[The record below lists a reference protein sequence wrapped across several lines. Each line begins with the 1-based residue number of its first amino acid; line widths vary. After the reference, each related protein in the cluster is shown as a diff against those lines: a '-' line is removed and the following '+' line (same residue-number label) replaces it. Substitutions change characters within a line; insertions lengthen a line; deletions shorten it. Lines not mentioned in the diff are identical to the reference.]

1 MTQQPEQ
8 GEQKPEVVLV
18 TGASRGIGQAVALR
32 LHRDGA
38 IVFGTATSSAG
49 AAAISEQ
56 LGAGRGLQLDVTDPA
71 SIEAALSALE
81 QQAPGPVS
89 VLVNN
94 AAITRDQLLMRLKD
108 EDWDAVLDA
117 NLKGVMRMTRACLR
131 GMLRARRGRIISIS
145 SVVGYAGN
153 PGQTNYAAAK
163 AGLAGFS
170 RALALEVGSRGI
182 TVNVVAPGFIDT
194 DMTRALSE
202 QQRERLQGTIPLGFL
217 GRPEDIAASVAFL
230 ASPDAAY
237 ITGQT
242 LHVNGGMYMS

>member
-1 MTQQPEQ
+1 MSSELDNQ
-8 GEQKPEVVLV
+8 VALV
-18 TGASRGIGQAVALR
+18 TGASRGIGRAVAQR
-32 LHRDGA
+32 LHALGVR
-38 IVFGTATSSAG
+38 VFGTATTESGAESISAV
-49 AAAISEQ
+49 
-56 LGAGRGLQLDVTDPA
+56 LGEGHGLVLDVTRAD
-71 SIEAALSALE
+71 SIETALAAVTERA
-81 QQAPGPVS
+81 GPVT

-117 NLKGVMRMTRACLR
+117 NLKGVMRMTRGCLR
-131 GMLRARRGRIISIS
+131 GMLKARRGRVISIS

-170 RALALEVGSRGI
+170 RALAHEVGSRGI

-202 QQRERLQGTIPLGFL
+202 QQRERLQGTIPLGIL
-217 GRPEDIAASVAFL
+217 GSPEDIAGCVAFL
-230 ASPDAAY
+230 AGPDAGY

-242 LHVNGGMYMS
+242 VHVNGGMYMT